1 MSFHVGND
9 VLYLLVGIE
18 LEKDLNLALI
28 TIEPSNAGNRGSIS
42 SFRVGS
48 SKIQPSDRW
57 LSLAWKANTSTF
69 QPEEC
74 SFKNGTCNRS
84 FQALINTTQEIEG
97 WPIVSKRKK
106 SSWKNT
112 LIVGLLQNTTK
123 NEAILIDNEGLKW
136 IARIVAQSVQI
147 QYLPSCRGPGKNEK
161 VVQLSLSNNFDFPD
175 KESLR
180 LLLQHVQNHQNDA
193 PIRSDVMLSD
203 YDNSLLDKL
212 KLELEQTKHQLENK
226 TRTLDRLL
234 DTLDRRDQKIEDLKK
249 EAERNCESMKVF
261 SLHPNFFNIISV
273 FNLL

>member
-1 MSFHVGND
+1 MKEEGDRIEFSYWKWWNV
-9 VLYLLVGIE
+9 LVGIE

-28 TIEPSNAGNRGSIS
+28 TIEPSNAGNRGGGIS

-84 FQALINTTQEIEG
+84 FPALTNLELVEG

-112 LIVGLLQNTTK
+112 LIVGLLQNTTTSTQQQSK

-147 QYLPSCRGPGKNEK
+147 QYLPSCRGPGKHTTLK
-161 VVQLSLSNNFDFPD
+161 VQFLS
-175 KESLR
+175 K
-180 LLLQHVQNHQNDA
+180 
-193 PIRSDVMLSD
+193 
-203 YDNSLLDKL
+203 NSYL
-212 KLELEQTKHQLENK
+212 
-226 TRTLDRLL
+226 
-234 DTLDRRDQKIEDLKK
+234 
-249 EAERNCESMKVF
+249 
-261 SLHPNFFNIISV
+261 
-273 FNLL
+273 